1 MPEFEDGSVPTP
13 EQAALLLEEALNG
26 DTAPAET
33 EPVVPDDEPEKDT
46 AETTEDKPDVDDVPA
61 NADLPEAELNAEN
74 AVVLA
79 KDGIHTIPY
88 EKLVA
93 ARQDSANY
101 KALYEKAMKDAQAQ
115 QAQPAPAPQSEKA
128 ATVQT
133 MIDDGIDPELFGDF
147 SEEAMVK
154 GIQAVVDKR
163 VAAALAPMQQQQQ
176 EIQSHQAQAAEEAHW
191 VALYTA
197 VPDLDS
203 ILESQEFDN
212 WRTTQPSFVQAAYN
226 TVLSEGTSKEVIDLM
241 NLYKAQTAPVQAPKA
256 ETGKTSDQIR
266 AAAREA
272 VNKAQVEA
280 PKSLSDLPTGNTQPV
295 NKEDKLDEMT
305 PVQLSEAMLNWT
317 PEQIEKYLNRNS

>member
-46 AETTEDKPDVDDVPA
+46 AENTDDTPVVDEVPA

-79 KDGIHTIPY
+79 KDGVHTIPY

-101 KALYEKAMKDAQAQ
+101 KALYEKAMEDAQAQ
-115 QAQPAPAPQSEKA
+115 QPQEPLQENA

-133 MIDDGIDPELFGDF
+133 MIDEGIDPELFGDF

-176 EIQSHQAQAAEEAHW
+176 QIQSQHAQAAEEAHW
-191 VALYTA
+191 VAMYTA

-212 WRTTQPSFVQAAYN
+212 WRTSQPSFIQAAYN

-295 NKEDKLDEMT
+295 SKDDKLDEMT